1 MVERIY
7 GGRLSPLH
15 DKSALFSSPRAQ
27 RFSLEKTPIAPGSN
41 LGTICETTDEVGAHI
56 SPCGSASSLYYEE
69 EFVEPGPPSYRKPR
83 AISLPAIYRDG
94 SYVKLKNQ
102 IVNMRKTSLNKPR
115 RFSAP
120 SGPSTNIL
128 YTPMPRHVR
137 RISAGSNTAL
147 PTHRESIFTLIKR
160 GKAGDEILDN
170 RSSFSGKKY
179 KTKEL
184 RRHSDPLLYLTIPL
198 SPDNATETKKNAGK
212 LSETSVEVQTVTPAT
227 HNNENTEKCT
237 VNNSYSRPRRKSSV
251 VPVPFRIPESQK
263 KKQPT
268 GSKPRP
274 LSFPPA
280 KEHQGRI
287 RSLQSSTAFIS
298 EALKETVSHR
308 HPPLTLKY
316 PSLVH
321 NGWDMVLE
329 KGKLHRLCLD
339 DNTELEEEFSQSD
352 FCSRAERIVQWMNFF
367 G

>member
-1 MVERIY
+1 
-7 GGRLSPLH
+7 
-15 DKSALFSSPRAQ
+15 
-27 RFSLEKTPIAPGSN
+27 
-41 LGTICETTDEVGAHI
+41 
-56 SPCGSASSLYYEE
+56 
-69 EFVEPGPPSYRKPR
+69 
-83 AISLPAIYRDG
+83 
-94 SYVKLKNQ
+94 
-102 IVNMRKTSLNKPR
+102 
-115 RFSAP
+115 
-120 SGPSTNIL
+120 
-128 YTPMPRHVR
+128 MPRHVR

-147 PTHRESIFTLIKR
+147 PSHRESIFTLTKR

-298 EALKETVSHR
+298 EALKETVSDR

-367 G
+367 GWLKFENLEQNLHKIMVYVLVTTSHTIIILSSICEFPYRNSTLIPKNMSRKIPHIWQHRIDNKKKLFRYHLVFFYDFIRFPKRVYFVKQKKNCLVYDLFEFFKQNTKNEKMHSNFSLKISFPF